1 MKFAS
6 KLFFASVLFIL
17 AVPSIPPISLAQ
29 EITINCDPCYVNN
42 CQCIVNNCNNGKL
55 YVYKGSC
62 QTTASYTL
70 TITNRHVEF
79 FSIQP
84 DSFYARVSCDDDGQ
98 ISSCLSFYVGSYPDD
113 VSTPTSTSTGTST
126 PAATATTSAT
136 PSTTSTNPNPTQ
148 TQIRTSTATTT
159 RRSGTNATSSL
170 FSVNNLLIIAIV
182 AVVAMIFVMI
192 LLYYKNRANNY

>member
-6 KLFFASVLFIL
+6 KLFFASVLFAL
-17 AVPSIPPISLAQ
+17 AVPSISLAQ

-70 TITNRHVEF
+70 TITSRHVEF

>member
-6 KLFFASVLFIL
+6 KLFFASVLFAL
-17 AVPSIPPISLAQ
+17 AVPSISLAQ

-70 TITNRHVEF
+70 TITSRHVEF

-113 VSTPTSTSTGTST
+113 VSTPTSTSTSAGTST
-126 PAATATTSAT
+126 PTATTTMSAT
-136 PSTTSTNPNPTQ
+136 SSTTSTNPNPTQ